1 MAKKK
6 AKKAEAEAEAVLDNS
21 GEPMETIGPAPTLEP
36 VVLTDK
42 PDITDMPE
50 PEPERPAY
58 RTRAAAE
65 AAARR
70 A

>member
-6 AKKAEAEAEAVLDNS
+6 AKKAEAEAVLDNS
-21 GEPMETIGPAPTLEP
+21 GEPMETIEPAPTLES

-42 PDITDMPE
+42 PDITDTPE

>member
-1 MAKKK
+1 MAKK
-6 AKKAEAEAEAVLDNS
+6 AKKVEVEAVLDNS